1 MNIKA
6 LLVNGGL
13 DPFILLATEI
23 GCEECPITL
32 PSG

>member
-6 LLVNGGL
+6 LLVNGGA

-23 GCEECPITL
+23 GCEVCPITL
-32 PSG
+32 LSG